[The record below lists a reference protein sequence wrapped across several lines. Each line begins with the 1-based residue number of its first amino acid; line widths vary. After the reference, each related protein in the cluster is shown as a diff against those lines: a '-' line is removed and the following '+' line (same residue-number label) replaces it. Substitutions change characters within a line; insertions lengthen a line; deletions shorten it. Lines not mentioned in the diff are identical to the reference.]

1 MFQAFCGIPENCPNH
16 LHPGGY
22 DILWVAESLSTH
34 EPRSWKGLI
43 RRTAWNICLCV
54 QRLHQTSQ
62 GVRCGSNQTNK
73 RNKQTKREVDTH
85 THTYLQ
91 RYNVKS
97 HACSFFVFR
106 PYMNICIY
114 KKSLSLFSA
123 VGRVAFFHTVCLF
136 FKWLF
141 SHVGTVLFLNAAR
154 TRSFSNAA
162 AGSGTPFVFKRH
174 RRVWDTVR
182 FQTPP
187 LGVGHRSFPNATAGC
202 GTPFVFK
209 RHRWVWDTVR
219 FQTPTLDVGHRS

>member
-1 MFQAFCGIPENCPNH
+1 MEGPDSQDSLEHLFMCTTPTPNIP
-16 LHPGGY
+16 GSA
-22 DILWVAESLSTH
+22 LWKQ
-34 EPRSWKGLI
+34 P
-43 RRTAWNICLCV
+43 
-54 QRLHQTSQ
+54 
-62 GVRCGSNQTNK
+62 
-73 RNKQTKREVDTH
+73 NKQEKQADQTRSRHTH

-187 LGVGHRSFPNATAGC
+187 LGVGHRSFSNATA
-202 GTPFVFK
+202 
-209 RHRWVWDTVR
+209 
-219 FQTPTLDVGHRS
+219 